1 MVRIYIKYGS
11 LACHRTSVDSG
22 SLNLESGEKSGEKY
36 LLTET
41 HSPPPLAAFGT
52 RSLGVDA

>member
-1 MVRIYIKYGS
+1 MVRIYIKHGL
-11 LACHRTSVDSG
+11 LACHRTTVDSG
-22 SLNLESGEKSGEKY
+22 SLNLESGEKY